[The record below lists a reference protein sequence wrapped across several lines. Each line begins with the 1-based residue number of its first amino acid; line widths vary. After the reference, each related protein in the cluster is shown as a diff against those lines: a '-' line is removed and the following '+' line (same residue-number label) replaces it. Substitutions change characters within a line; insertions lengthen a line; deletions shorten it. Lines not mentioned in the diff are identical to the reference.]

1 MTPPL
6 TATPPLTV
14 LESPYFTLYYHPQ
27 ARVVHHEIRHFV
39 TGQDFRNLLTAGSEV
54 LRKNMAR
61 KWLSD
66 DRGQWV
72 LAKEDVD
79 WSETHWAPQTAK
91 AGWRYWAIV
100 RAEKILAKVA
110 MEQLVE
116 KYGKLGVKAQFF
128 TDPREAM
135 AWLEKQV

>member
-1 MTPPL
+1 MTPV
-6 TATPPLTV
+6 TV
-14 LESPYFTLYYHPQ
+14 LQSPLFTLYYHPGT
-27 ARVVHHEIRHFV
+27 RIVHHEIRQFV
-39 TGQDFRNLLTAGSEV
+39 TGQDFRDLLTAGSDV

-79 WSETHWAPQTAK
+79 WSEAHWAPQTARS
-91 AGWRYWAIV
+91 GWKYWAIV
-100 RAEKILAKVA
+100 RAEKVLAKIA
-110 MEQLVE
+110 MEQLVA

-128 TDPREAM
+128 TDPRDGM

>member
-1 MTPPL
+1 MTP
-6 TATPPLTV
+6 ATMTPVTV
-14 LESPYFTLYYHPQ
+14 LQNPLFTLYYHPGT
-27 ARVVHHEIRHFV
+27 RIVHHEIRQFV
-39 TGQDFRNLLTAGSEV
+39 TGQDFRDLLNAGSEC

-79 WSETHWAPQTAK
+79 WSEAHWAPQTARS
-91 AGWRYWAIV
+91 GWRYWAIV
-100 RAEKILAKVA
+100 RAEKALAKMA
-110 MEQLVE
+110 MEQLVA

-128 TDPREAM
+128 TTPQDAM
-135 AWLEKQV
+135 AWLEKQI

>member
-1 MTPPL
+1 MTP
-6 TATPPLTV
+6 TAVTPVTV
-14 LESPYFTLYYHPQ
+14 LQSPYFTLYYHPHT
-27 ARVVHHEIRHFV
+27 RVVHHEIRHFV
-39 TGQDFRNLLTAGSEV
+39 TGQDFRNLLTAGSDV

-72 LAKEDVD
+72 LAKDDID

-128 TDPREAM
+128 TDPREAR

>member
-1 MTPPL
+1 MPPV
-6 TATPPLTV
+6 TV
-14 LESPYFTLYYHPQ
+14 LETPSVSLYYHQ
-27 ARVVHHEIRHFV
+27 AARIVHHEIRLFI
-39 TGQDFRNLLTAGSEV
+39 TGQEFRDLLNAGSDL

-72 LAKEDVD
+72 IAKDDLD
-79 WSETHWAPQTAK
+79 WSEAHWAPTVAK
-91 AGWRYWAIV
+91 AGWKYWAIV
-100 RAEKILAKVA
+100 RAEKHLAKIA
-110 MEQLVE
+110 MEQLVA

-128 TDPREAM
+128 TDPNDAL

>member
-1 MTPPL
+1 MPPVTALNTPNF
-6 TATPPLTV
+6 
-14 LESPYFTLYYHPQ
+14 SLYYHPDD
-27 ARVVHHEIRHFV
+27 RIVHHEIRRFV
-39 TGQDFRNLLTAGSEV
+39 TGQDFRDLLNAGSDL
-54 LRKNMAR
+54 LRQNAAR

-72 LAKEDVD
+72 IAKDDLD
-79 WSETHWAPQTAK
+79 WSEAHWAPLVAK

-100 RAEKILAKVA
+100 RAEKHLAKVA

-128 TDPREAM
+128 TDPNAAL
-135 AWLEKQV
+135 AWLEKQI

>member
-1 MTPPL
+1 MTPV
-6 TATPPLTV
+6 TV
-14 LESPYFTLYYHPQ
+14 LQSPLFTLYYHPGT
-27 ARVVHHEIRHFV
+27 RIVHHEIRQFV
-39 TGQDFRNLLTAGSEV
+39 TGQDFRDLLTAGSDV

-79 WSETHWAPQTAK
+79 WSEAHWAPQTAK
-91 AGWRYWAIV
+91 SGWKYWAIV
-100 RAEKILAKVA
+100 RAEKVLAKIA
-110 MEQLVE
+110 MEQLVA

-128 TDPREAM
+128 TDPHGLARKAGLTPV
-135 AWLEKQV
+135 A